1 MEPTDLLPAIPEA
14 LLKHLEETFPDR
26 CPSISVPDREVWAA
40 TGRAEVVR
48 YLRNLMER
56 QHEEGSL

>member
-1 MEPTDLLPAIPEA
+1 MDPEDNLPAIHEA
-14 LLKHLEETFPDR
+14 LVKHLEETFPDR
-26 CPSISVPDREVWAA
+26 CASLTAPKREVWAA

-56 QHEEGSL
+56 QQEGTDP